1 MYAIEMRGITKRFG
15 PVLANDKVDFELIQ
29 GEVHALL
36 GENGAGKTTL
46 MRILYGFY
54 QEDDG
59 EIIIKG
65 RTSRVNSPKDAIA
78 KGIGMV
84 SQHFTLVPPLSV
96 AENIVLGFNP
106 GLRMNPREIEEKVK
120 EASERFGVDVKPSAL
135 VRHLSV
141 GERQRV
147 EILKALYR
155 NINVLILDEP
165 TAVLVPQEVDI
176 LFETLLRLRKEGLS
190 IIFIS
195 HKLNEVMV
203 ISDRITV
210 LRDGRCIGTVAK
222 KDSSEK
228 DLARMMVGRET
239 FGVTRQAEECIG
251 KPVLQVKNITALGS
265 KGLVALKDI
274 SLTVCENEILG
285 IAGVSGNGQSE
296 LGRML
301 SGVLKPSA
309 GQVLLGDK
317 DISKSNPGE
326 ITRFGVGRIPEDRHA
341 GVVGELTVEENLALE
356 TIDEFTRNG
365 MVNWKQVRANAV
377 DLIKQYQI
385 KARPTDETRKLSGG
399 NMQKVILARALSR
412 KPKLVIATQP
422 TRGLDVGA
430 TEYVRNRLLE
440 EKMNGAAVL
449 LISEDLEEILSLS
462 DRIAVM
468 YEGRIVGI
476 MEARDATEEELGLLM
491 SGAKEMT
498 YEA

>member
-1 MYAIEMRGITKRFG
+1 
-15 PVLANDKVDFELIQ
+15 
-29 GEVHALL
+29 
-36 GENGAGKTTL
+36 
-46 MRILYGFY
+46 
-54 QEDDG
+54 
-59 EIIIKG
+59 
-65 RTSRVNSPKDAIA
+65 
-78 KGIGMV
+78 MV

-96 AENIVLGFNP
+96 AENIVLGFNS
-106 GLRMNPREIEEKVK
+106 GMRMNPREIEHKVK
-120 EASERFGVDVKPSAL
+120 EASERFGVFVKPSAL

-155 NINVLILDEP
+155 NIHVLILDEP
-165 TAVLVPQEVDI
+165 TAVLVPQEVDV
-176 LFETLLRLRKEGLS
+176 LFKTLLRLRKEGLS

-195 HKLNEVMV
+195 HKLNEVMT

-228 DLARMMVGRET
+228 KLAKMMVGRET
-239 FGVTRQAEECIG
+239 FGVTRQLEKCAG
-251 KPVLQVKNITALGS
+251 KPVLEVKNITALSS

-274 SLTVCENEILG
+274 SFTVCENEILG

-296 LGRML
+296 LGRVL
-301 SGVLKPSA
+301 SGILKPSA
-309 GQVLLGDK
+309 GHVLLGAQ
-317 DISKSNPGE
+317 DITKSNPSE
-326 ITRFGVGRIPEDRHA
+326 ITRLGVGRIPEDRHE
-341 GVVGELTVEENLALE
+341 GVVNELTVEENLALE
-356 TIDEFTRNG
+356 TLEEYTRNS
-365 MVNWKQVRANAV
+365 MMNWKKVRTNAI

-412 KPKLVIATQP
+412 KPKLVIAAQP

-440 EKMNGAAVL
+440 EKRKGAAVL
-449 LISEDLEEILSLS
+449 LISEDLEEILTLS

-468 YEGRIVGI
+468 YEGRMVGV
-476 MEARDATEEELGLLM
+476 MDAGDATEEKLGLLM
-491 SGAKEMT
+491 CGAKEMT
-498 YEA
+498 NEA

>member
-1 MYAIEMRGITKRFG
+1 MYAVQMRGITKRFG
-15 PVLANDKVDFELIQ
+15 FVLANDKIDFELIQ

-46 MRILYGFY
+46 MRILYGLY
-54 QEDDG
+54 HEDDG
-59 EIIIKG
+59 EILING
-65 RTSRVNSPKDAIA
+65 VPSRINSPKDAIS

-84 SQHFTLVPPLSV
+84 SQHFTLVSPLTV

-106 GLRMNPREIEEKVK
+106 GLRLNPRSIEEKVK
-120 EASERFGVDVKPSAL
+120 KASDRFGVVVNPSAL

-176 LFETLLRLRKEGLS
+176 LFETLSRLRNEGLS
-190 IIFIS
+190 VIFIS
-195 HKLNEVMV
+195 HKLNEVMT

-210 LRDGRCIGTVAK
+210 LRDGRCVGTVSK
-222 KDSSEK
+222 TDSSEA

-239 FGVTRQAEECIG
+239 FGITRKDEECTG
-251 KPVLQVKNITALGS
+251 KPVLQVMNISAFGS
-265 KGLVALKDI
+265 KGLVALRDI
-274 SLTVCENEILG
+274 SITVCENEILG
-285 IAGVSGNGQSE
+285 LAGVSGNGQAE
-296 LGRML
+296 LAKVL
-301 SGVLKPSA
+301 SGLLKPSK

-317 DISKSNPGE
+317 EISRSSPAE
-326 ITRFGVGRIPEDRHA
+326 LTSFGVGRIPEDRHE
-341 GVVGELTVEENLALE
+341 GLVGELTVEENLALE
-356 TIDEFTRNG
+356 TLDEFTHYG
-365 MVNWKQVRANAV
+365 TVDWKMVRANALG
-377 DLIKQYQI
+377 LISQYQI
-385 KARPTDETRKLSGG
+385 KANPMDATRKLSGG
-399 NMQKVILARALSR
+399 NMQKLILARALSR
-412 KPKLVIATQP
+412 KPKLVIAAQP

-440 EKMNGAAVL
+440 EKKNGAAVL

-468 YEGRIVGI
+468 FEGRIVGI
-476 MEARDATEEELGLLM
+476 LNAKNATEEELGLLM
-491 SGAKEMT
+491 SGAKEMIN
-498 YEA
+498 EV